1 MEQIITIPKDLIKE
15 KELVLI
21 PRRKY
26 EKLLE
31 NQKITEEDI
40 LRWTKEAKTLKKI
53 GKLPKLKSWTIFKK

>member
-15 KELVLI
+15 RELVLI